1 MKARELDKIS
11 VIIIGLELVTKG
23 FNVNQYRVLIQAPD
37 KTGLIYQA
45 AKVFFDNSLNII
57 TNHEFVD
64 NENQQFFMRC
74 VIEGQIDPKLLHEKL
89 AQALPE
95 DTNIMIKLPRKKNI
109 VLMVTKEAHVLGD
122 ILIRYQ
128 EGQLDANIV
137 GIISNYNSLRPLCE
151 HFEIPYYH
159 ISAENITREEHEAR
173 ILSTLGMFDSVDY
186 IVLAKYM
193 RILTPNFTRQYQNRI
208 LNIHH
213 SFLPAFIGANP
224 YKQAYERGVKIIGAT
239 AHFVNENLDE
249 GPIIEQDVIHV
260 DHAYDW
266 QAMQLAGRDVE
277 KVVLARA
284 LKLVLEDKIFVSGN
298 KTVIF

>member
-1 MKARELDKIS
+1 
-11 VIIIGLELVTKG
+11 
-23 FNVNQYRVLIQAPD
+23 
-37 KTGLIYQA
+37 
-45 AKVFFDNSLNII
+45 
-57 TNHEFVD
+57 
-64 NENQQFFMRC
+64 
-74 VIEGQIDPKLLHEKL
+74 
-89 AQALPE
+89 
-95 DTNIMIKLPRKKNI
+95 
-109 VLMVTKEAHVLGD
+109 MVTKEAHVLGD

-284 LKLVLEDKIFVSGN
+284 LKQVLEDKIFVSGN